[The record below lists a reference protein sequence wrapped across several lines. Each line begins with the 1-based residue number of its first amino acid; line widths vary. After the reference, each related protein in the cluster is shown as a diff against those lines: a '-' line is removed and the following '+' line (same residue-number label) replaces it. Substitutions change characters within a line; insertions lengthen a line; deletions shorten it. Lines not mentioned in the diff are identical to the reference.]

1 MNTNMLPTDAAA
13 IVATIDPDAY
23 APGIYYS
30 DFVDMG
36 DWHAL
41 LAVIEVGTLG
51 TNGTVDAALL
61 QSTSSAGAGEK
72 AVTSKSIT
80 QFTQAGSDAD
90 KQAMINLRPEELDIA
105 NSFRYVRL
113 RITTDETASPSAAV
127 NDFGATLWGFWPRNG
142 VASDQDLASVD
153 EIVV

>member
-13 IVATIDPDAY
+13 IVATIDPDAN
-23 APGIYYS
+23 APGVYYS

-41 LAVIEVGTLG
+41 LAEICVGTLG

-61 QSTSSAGAGEK
+61 QSTDSAGTSEK
-72 AVTSKSIT
+72 AITGKSIT
-80 QFTQAGSDAD
+80 QLTQAGSDAD
-90 KQAMINLRPEELDIA
+90 KQALINLRPEELDVSG
-105 NSFRYVRL
+105 SFRWVRL

-153 EIVV
+153 EIVA